1 MFVAGMG
8 KQFNKQDM
16 RKKLLLDVDY
26 GVGANYVDLEERLY
40 KPTVMKRF
48 IARQMLENS
57 LSEEVRILYVALT
70 RAKEKL
76 ILTGTVKGLKI
87 NCRAGILRGHRCSIP
102 HC

>member
-1 MFVAGMG
+1 M
-8 KQFNKQDM
+8 
-16 RKKLLLDVDY
+16 LDVDY

-87 NCRAGILRGHRCSIP
+87 NCRAGILQGHRCSIP